1 MITNLTKQ
9 KMQNGEP
16 AFGYSA
22 KLGSPVAAEF
32 LSSCGV
38 DFVMLDGQHG
48 SWDQGLLIQGIQ
60 AVWAGGAARVYPGGL
75 GQGVNGSA
83 PALPFARV
91 PYNSFTLIG
100 QLLDAGVMG
109 IIIPMV
115 DTVEQAKEAA
125 LACRYPP
132 AGGRSFGHGRALAY
146 GDDYTDRINEQLFVA
161 VQIESAAAVENA
173 EAILAVPGVDG
184 CMVGPQD
191 LALSLGFHP
200 REYPVREEHARAL
213 EQVVQAC
220 RNTGKSP
227 GIDIGSPETAVQ
239 RVQQGF
245 RFIPMGSDVR
255 FLTKTATA
263 ALSQVKQA
271 VAAL

>member
-1 MITNLTKQ
+1 MKINLTKQ

-16 AFGYSA
+16 AFGFSA

-60 AVWAGGAARVYPGGL
+60 AVCAGA
-75 GQGVNGSA
+75 
-83 PALPFARV
+83 ALPFARV

-109 IIIPMV
+109 IIVPMV
-115 DTVEQAKEAA
+115 DTVEQARAAA

-132 AGGRSFGHGRALAY
+132 AGERSFGWGRALSY
-146 GDDYTDRINEQLFVA
+146 GDDYADWINEQLFVA

-173 EAILAVPGVDG
+173 EAIMAVPGIDG

-200 REYPVREEHARAL
+200 REYPRREEHARAL
-213 EQVVQAC
+213 ERVVQAC
-220 RNTGKSP
+220 RSTGKIP
-227 GIDIGSPETAVQ
+227 GIDIGAPETAVQ

-255 FLTKTATA
+255 FMTGA
-263 ALSQVKQA
+263 ASAAIRQVKQA

>member
-1 MITNLTKQ
+1 MKINLTKQ

-16 AFGYSA
+16 AFGFSA

-48 SWDQGLLIQGIQ
+48 SWDQGLLIQGFQ
-60 AVWAGGAARVYPGGL
+60 AVCAGAA
-75 GQGVNGSA
+75 SA
-83 PALPFARV
+83 SRASGAALPFARV

-100 QLLDAGVMG
+100 QLLDAGALG
-109 IIIPMV
+109 IIVPMV
-115 DTVEQAKEAA
+115 DTAEQAKAAA

-132 AGGRSFGHGRALAY
+132 AGERSFGHGRALAY
-146 GDDYTDRINEQLFVA
+146 GDDYTDWINEQLFVA

-191 LALSLGFHP
+191 LALSLGFNP
-200 REYPVREEHARAL
+200 REYPRREEHARAL
-213 EQVVQAC
+213 ERVVQAC
-220 RNTGKSP
+220 RNTGKIP
-227 GIDIGSPETAVQ
+227 GIDIGAPDTAVQ

-255 FLTKTATA
+255 FMSNA
-263 ALSQVKQA
+263 ASAAFRQVKQA

>member
-1 MITNLTKQ
+1 MRFIYNKQMITNLTKQ

-32 LSSCGV
+32 LSSCGL

-60 AVWAGGAARVYPGGL
+60 AVCAGA
-75 GQGVNGSA
+75 S
-83 PALPFARV
+83 LPFARV
-91 PYNSFTLIG
+91 AYNSFTLIG
-100 QLLDAGVMG
+100 QLLDAGVLG
-109 IIIPMV
+109 IIVPMV
-115 DTVEQAKEAA
+115 DTVEQAKAAA

-132 AGGRSFGHGRALAY
+132 AGERSFGHGRALAY
-146 GDDYTDRINEQLFVA
+146 GGDYTDWINEQLFVA

-184 CMVGPQD
+184 CMIGPQD
-191 LALSLGFHP
+191 LALSLGFQP
-200 REYPVREEHARAL
+200 REYPGREEHARAL
-213 EQVVQAC
+213 ERVVQAC
-220 RNTGKSP
+220 CNTGKIP

-245 RFIPMGSDVR
+245 RFIPIGSDVR
-255 FLTKTATA
+255 FMTGA
-263 ALSQVKQA
+263 ASAAIRQVKQS
-271 VAAL
+271 VAGL

>member
-1 MITNLTKQ
+1 
-9 KMQNGEP
+9 MQNGEP

-22 KLGSPVAAEF
+22 KLGSPVAAEL
-32 LSSCGV
+32 LSGCGV

-60 AVWAGGAARVYPGGL
+60 AVWAGAASTSRVNPGAL
-75 GQGVNGSA
+75 GQGAKGAV

-100 QLLDAGVMG
+100 QLLDAGALG
-109 IIIPMV
+109 IIVPMV
-115 DTVEQAKEAA
+115 DTVEQAQAA
-125 LACRYPP
+125 AQACRYPP
-132 AGGRSFGHGRALAY
+132 AGERSFGHGRALAY
-146 GDDYTDRINEQLFVA
+146 GGDYTDWINEQLFVA

-173 EAILAVPGVDG
+173 EAILAVPGIDG
-184 CMVGPQD
+184 CMIGPQD

-200 REYPVREEHARAL
+200 CEYPGREEHARAL
-213 EQVVQAC
+213 ERVVQAC
-220 RNTGKSP
+220 RNTGKIP

-255 FLTKTATA
+255 FMTGA
-263 ALSQVKQA
+263 ASAAIRQVKQA

>member
-1 MITNLTKQ
+1 MKINLAKQ
-9 KMQNGEP
+9 KMLNGEP
-16 AFGYSA
+16 AFGFSA

-48 SWDQGLLIQGIQ
+48 SWDQGWLIQGVQ
-60 AVWAGGAARVYPGGL
+60 AVCAGAAM
-75 GQGVNGSA
+75 
-83 PALPFARV
+83 PFARV
-91 PYNSFTLIG
+91 AYNSFTLIG
-100 QLLDAGVMG
+100 QLLDAGILG

-115 DTVEQAKEAA
+115 DTVEQAREAA

-146 GDDYTDRINEQLFVA
+146 GDDYTDWINEQLFVA
-161 VQIESAAAVENA
+161 VQIESAAAVESA
-173 EAILAVPGVDG
+173 EAILAVPGIDG

-200 REYPVREEHARAL
+200 REVPGRPEHARAL
-213 EQVVQAC
+213 ERVVQAC
-220 RNTGKSP
+220 RNTGKIP
-227 GIDIGSPETAVQ
+227 GIDIGAPDTAVK

-245 RFIPMGSDVR
+245 RFIPMGSDVK
-255 FLTKTATA
+255 LMNVAASA
-263 ALSQVKQA
+263 ALRQVKQA
-271 VAAL
+271 LANL